1 MRTTGAAPWLAALIL
16 FAALV
21 GVVVTTTPW
30 QPFGAEDAQVAA
42 ADPDRDFSAG
52 EQAAAHSYRGDV
64 RPPAYANLAVSIG
77 TAVLLGVTPLGARLV
92 VAAARPLGTGWVWQ
106 VLLGGLALLLV
117 VRLAALPF
125 SAWVEAVRRDYG
137 LSTRDWGGW
146 VADVA
151 RSFGLQAVGTLVAV
165 TGLVALARVLPR
177 WWWAP
182 AAAGGALL
190 VVVLSYAYPL
200 LVEPVFNEFR
210 PMDDGALRT
219 SVMEMARDEGVEVEE
234 VLVADASR
242 RTTTLNAYVSGFGA
256 THRVVVYD
264 NLLEQAPDSE
274 VQQVVAH
281 ELGHTV
287 ENDVRDGTLVGA
299 LAAATGVCLL
309 AGVLSWRAL
318 LDRAGAD
325 GAGDP
330 RVLAL
335 VLAVV
340 AVLGLAASP
349 AENLISRRVETR
361 ADVHALDLTGD
372 PETFVRMQHRLGVT
386 ALSDPDPPP
395 AVFGMFA
402 SHPTKPQ
409 RIALARTWAELH
421 GEPVPRDLTGAG

>member
-16 FAALV
+16 FAA
-21 GVVVTTTPW
+21 VVAVVLTTTPW
-30 QPFGAEDAQVAA
+30 DPFEGADVQVEV
-42 ADPDRDFSAG
+42 ADPERDFTVEERDAARSYVG
-52 EQAAAHSYRGDV
+52 EV
-64 RPPAYANLAVSIG
+64 RPPAYAGLAVSVVL
-77 TAVLLGVTPLGARLV
+77 AVALGVTPLGGRLV

-117 VRLAALPF
+117 VRLATLPF
-125 SAWVEAVRRDYG
+125 SAWVESVRRDYG

-146 VADVA
+146 LADVG
-151 RSFGLQAVGTLVAV
+151 RSFGLQVAGTLVAV
-165 TGLVALARVLPR
+165 TAMVALARALPR

-182 AAAGGALL
+182 AAGGAALL
-190 VVVLSYAYPL
+190 VVALSFAYPL
-200 LVEPVFNEFR
+200 VVEPLFNDFR
-210 PMDDGALRT
+210 PMDDGELRT
-219 SVMEMARDEGVEVEE
+219 SVVEMARAEGLEIDE

-256 THRVVVYD
+256 THRVVMYD

-274 VQQVVAH
+274 VRQVVAH
-281 ELGHTV
+281 EVGHTV

-299 LAAATGVCLL
+299 LTVALGVCVL
-309 AGVLSWRAL
+309 AGALSWRWL

-325 GAGDP
+325 GAADP
-330 RVLAL
+330 RVLGL

-361 ADVHALDLTGD
+361 ADVHALELTRD
-372 PETFVRMQHRLGVT
+372 PATFVQMQHRLGVT
-386 ALSDPDPPP
+386 ALSDTDPPP
-395 AVFGMFA
+395 LVFGLFS

-409 RIALARTWAELH
+409 RIALARTWAELNSQ
-421 GEPVPRDLTGAG
+421 PVPAGLAVAD